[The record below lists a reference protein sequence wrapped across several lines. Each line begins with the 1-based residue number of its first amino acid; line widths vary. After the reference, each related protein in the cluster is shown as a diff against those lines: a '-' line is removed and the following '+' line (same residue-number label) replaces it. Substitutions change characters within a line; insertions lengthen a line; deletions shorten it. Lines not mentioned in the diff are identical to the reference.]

1 MSEVL
6 LDDFELDPNC
16 YKVRLGLA
24 LLGIE
29 YTKVP
34 VNCYPAAPGTAPD
47 VPVLRHG
54 DHTIRGAESALLHL
68 ATEFAADTDWAPAEA
83 VEYQRLTHWLD
94 FCANEFGAICAARE
108 MALYTTD
115 PLDEAVDRARA
126 VVQQLEDHLAL
137 QRIDN
142 HWVIGPH
149 PGIADIALF
158 AGAALTRDIGIDRG
172 RYPALRW
179 WLRRVQSLPGFI
191 AMPGIPVFP

>member
-1 MSEVL
+1 MSELL
-6 LDDFELDPNC
+6 LDDFELDLNC
-16 YKVRLGLA
+16 YKVRLGLS

-34 VNCYPAAPGTAPD
+34 VNCYPAPPGAAPIA
-47 VPVLRHG
+47 PVLRHG
-54 DHTIRGAESALLHL
+54 DRTIRGAESVLLHL
-68 ATEFAADTDWAPAEA
+68 ATEFAADTDWAPAEP
-83 VEYQRLTHWLD
+83 VDSQRLTHWLD
-94 FCANEFGAICAARE
+94 FCANAFGAISAARDL
-108 MALYTTD
+108 ALYTTD
-115 PLDEAVDRARA
+115 PLDDAVDRAQI
-126 VVQQLEDHLAL
+126 VVQQLDDHLEL

-149 PGIADIALF
+149 PSIADIALF